1 MIATPKATIS
11 VANSDECYGTAGR
24 LGTHAEPSVK
34 FAPCKILLPPRP
46 GQSRFAPP
54 QYYYPA
60 SRSGVVPSTTLA
72 A

>member
-1 MIATPKATIS
+1 MIATHATIS
-11 VANSDECYGTAGR
+11 VATNDESYGTTGR
-24 LGTHAEPSVK
+24 VGTHSEPSDHS
-34 FAPCKILLPPRP
+34 APCKILLPPRP

-60 SRSGVVPSTTLA
+60 SRSGVVPSTMLA